1 MEYTFCFEIADRE
14 VEVTVEVDVTYGNDG
29 IGAYEYWGAK
39 CYDHGNTTAE
49 AGDIDILSAQWT
61 NDGREINVE
70 GKTKFAKLVSDAF
83 DKHQDD
89 FQEKALEEAESM
101 REEAE
106 IERGLAREENRML
119 CMED

>member
-14 VEVTVEVDVTYGNDG
+14 VEVTVEVDVEYGNDG

-39 CYDHGNTTAE
+39 CYDHGSPTAE
-49 AGDIDILSAQWT
+49 AGNIDILSAYWT
-61 NDGREINVE
+61 DNGHEIKVE

-83 DKHQDD
+83 DKRQDD
-89 FQEKALEEAESM
+89 FQEKALEEAESA
-101 REEAE
+101 REDAE
-106 IERGLAREENRML
+106 IERGIARQENRML

>member
-1 MEYTFCFEIADRE
+1 MEYTFCFDIADRE

-39 CYDHGNTTAE
+39 CYDHGHPTAE
-49 AGDIDILSAQWT
+49 AGDIDVISASWT
-61 NDGREINVE
+61 DDNREINIE

-83 DKHQDD
+83 DKCLDD
-89 FQEKALEEAESM
+89 FQEKALEKAESD

-106 IERGLAREENRML
+106 VERAIARHEHYF
-119 CMED
+119 EDR